1 MKGGLLMVHPAF
13 LFVTAVS
20 ILVFMYH
27 GGVEIATGLIWSLVA
42 YTGIVVSR
50 GSRWRSIEAFYGP
63 EFSSHRR
70 VEHHRL
76 DFSSLSLFS

>member
-1 MKGGLLMVHPAF
+1 MVHPAF

-50 GSRWRSIEAFYGP
+50 GSRG
-63 EFSSHRR
+63 R
-70 VEHHRL
+70 VLEV
-76 DFSSLSLFS
+76 D